1 MRPSWS
7 GSISFGLVNVPVALF
22 SATRSERISFNLL
35 HKKDMGRVAYV
46 RKCKF
51 CGKELSQDDIVK
63 GFEVDKDEFVELTD
77 SDFKKAEAAIET
89 GHTIQIIDFVK
100 QDEIDPKF
108 FEAPYYIVPGKNADH
123 IYVLLRE
130 ALKKTKMVGVARMV
144 FRDREHLAA
153 IKPDGRALMLDTMH
167 FADEINEGDALDIP
181 TENAKVNIRE
191 LEMAQKLIGMMSGK
205 FNPDKYKDTYRD
217 ALLDLI
223 EKKAK
228 GVEVKAPPRR
238 KTATTNVVDIMSKL
252 KSSLE
257 KSGERTTV
265 KAKAKR
271 STTATR
277 AKHSVKKKAKAA

>member
-77 SDFKKAEAAIET
+77 NDFKKAEAAIET

-100 QDEIDPKF
+100 Q
-108 FEAPYYIVPGKNADH
+108 
-123 IYVLLRE
+123 
-130 ALKKTKMVGVARMV
+130 
-144 FRDREHLAA
+144 
-153 IKPDGRALMLDTMH
+153 
-167 FADEINEGDALDIP
+167 DEINEGDALDIP

-205 FNPDKYKDTYRD
+205 FKPDKYKDTYRD

-228 GVEVKAPPRR
+228 GVEVKAPLRR
-238 KTATTNVVDIMSKL
+238 KVATTNVVDIMSKL

-265 KAKAKR
+265 KAKR
-271 STTATR
+271 SHTTTR

>member
-7 GSISFGLVNVPVALF
+7 GSISFGLVNIPVALF

-35 HKKDMGRVAYV
+35 HKKDMGRVGYV

-63 GFEVDKDEFVELTD
+63 GFEVNKDEYVELTD
-77 SDFKKAEAAIET
+77 KDFEKAEAAIET

-108 FEAPYYIVPGKNADH
+108 FEAPYYIVPGKNTDH

-167 FADEINEGDALDIP
+167 FADEINEGDELDIP
-181 TENAKVNIRE
+181 KETAKVNIRE

-205 FNPDKYKDTYRD
+205 FNPDKYKDTYRE

-223 EKKAK
+223 EKVKVPAKRKA
-228 GVEVKAPPRR
+228 A
-238 KTATTNVVDIMSKL
+238 ATNVVDIMSKL

-257 KSGERTTV
+257 KSGERKTT

-271 STTATR
+271 STTTTR

>member
-35 HKKDMGRVAYV
+35 HKKDMGRVGFV

-63 GFEVDKDEFVELTD
+63 GFEVDKDEYIEVTD
-77 SDFKKAEAAIET
+77 KDFEKAEAAIET

-108 FEAPYYIVPGKNADH
+108 FEAPYYIVPGKDADH
-123 IYVLLRE
+123 TYVLLRE

-167 FADEINEGDALDIP
+167 FAEEINEGDELDIP
-181 TENAKVNIRE
+181 KETAKVNIRE
-191 LEMAQKLIGMMSGK
+191 LEMAQKLIGMMSGR
-205 FNPDKYKDTYRD
+205 FNPDKYKDNYRD

-228 GVEVKAPPRR
+228 GVEVEVPPRR
-238 KTATTNVVDIMSKL
+238 KSAATNVVDIMSKL

-257 KSGERTTV
+257 KSGERKTV
-265 KAKAKR
+265 KAKTKR

-277 AKHSVKKKAKAA
+277 PRHAVKKKAKAA